1 MNYLRAG
8 GLLCL
13 LIVAMAAV
21 LPMGA
26 LAQDDAPDESVP
38 LGAEPSSGAD
48 AEDANAGEVPDEE
61 LTPPEESEEVPDEEL
76 TPPEESEEAPDE
88 ELTPPEESEEAPDE
102 ELTPPEESEEAPAE
116 ELALPEESEEVPDEE
131 LTPSEESE
139 EALAEEV
146 APSEVVEDAPMID
159 APMEDAPREDASS
172 TGIAVTEE
180 VVSEGAISAATNN
193 ETAVEETPEEEP
205 EEEEEKEEEE
215 PEEELST
222 TDRIWREGKN
232 PADYT
237 WDPQTFSG
245 FFYDLDDDVGTETLT
260 VHLRE
265 SGDGYDRTIE
275 EGGLEYETN
284 ADSIKFE
291 FGDWD
296 EYQVIGF
303 MAQKYFAGYMGTNP
317 DVVDKDISLLD
328 EEELR
333 EVLIDDDEEYTVDT
347 GSVLPLEEGYEFRIK
362 EIDLDGNKVWLSLAK
377 DGEEVDSK
385 VIDPTDLGSSTYKYE
400 VDLSGEDL
408 PLVMLH
414 VSNIFSGA
422 ESSLVTVDGIFQI
435 SDSYTT
441 VESGDK
447 YGDMEIDTISGDTIR
462 MSNDN
467 SITLRKGKTVP
478 VMGDVSFLVGD
489 ADELRFGP
497 TVKRTGSYEIRGTIV
512 DPAEYDRFTWT
523 PYNFEGFYYDIDDDV
538 GTEELEARFTGD
550 KIDDGDLRYQ
560 TVPQSVRFEYERWGS
575 YNVIGFLAEKYFA
588 GYTED
593 TDFTDEFSVI
603 NEEELRKVLIDDDES
618 YTVRSGAT
626 FPLKEGYEL
635 RIKEVDL
642 DGNKVYMSI
651 TKDGDEVDSK
661 VVEPGSDV
669 SSSTFT
675 YDDEIGSEDV
685 PIIAVHVQSVF
696 RGREEDLATVE
707 GIFQISDKPRS
718 VEEGE
723 TYGKMEIDS
732 VSDGGIEMV
741 NDGSFSLGKGKSITI
756 MENMLFRVSD
766 SDRRLVVPVVEVEAD
781 LKPMRID
788 FPEVTVGT
796 PAEVMVT
803 SDGEPVIG
811 ALLTINGDEVGTT
824 DTDGIYLYSPKVAGS
839 FDIEAKKDEYTDV
852 KGVLVVSEIR
862 EERVLA
868 ISLPQEV
875 MKGESFVVKAT
886 IGLDLRPVEGADIA
900 FDDVNIGTTDSR
912 GTISYASDAVGTHTV
927 TASKEG
933 YESGSRKIV
942 VVTPI
947 EITGI
952 EMDETT
958 RAGKTVK
965 ITTNAENR
973 GSVSDTTMVELK
985 VNGNVEG
992 SENLTVEA
1000 EETGSVTFEYKP
1012 EVPGLYT
1019 VEVDGI
1025 QRTLTVEEKSNV
1037 GMIAGILVLLFAIG
1051 GGAYLY
1057 STGKLKE
1064 ILGQI
1069 KR

>member
-1 MNYLRAG
+1 MKTLNSEQVYQEPTDRKDLYIELTNGHYIKIDIGWRRVMNYLRAV

-13 LIVAMAAV
+13 LLVAVAAV

-26 LAQDDAPDESVP
+26 LAQEDAPDESVSP
-38 LGAEPSSGAD
+38 GAKASSGDGAEGATKETTG
-48 AEDANAGEVPDEE
+48 EDLAPPETTGEMVGED
-61 LTPPEESEEVPDEEL
+61 LTPPETTGETVGEDL
-76 TPPEESEEAPDE
+76 TPPETTGETVGED
-88 ELTPPEESEEAPDE
+88 LTPPETTAETAGEDLA
-102 ELTPPEESEEAPAE
+102 PPEVGEEAPA
-116 ELALPEESEEVPDEE
+116 D
-131 LTPSEESE
+131 
-139 EALAEEV
+139 
-146 APSEVVEDAPMID
+146 APEDAPM
-159 APMEDAPREDASS
+159 EG
-172 TGIAVTEE
+172 TGSAETAVTEE
-180 VVSEGAISAATNN
+180 
-193 ETAVEETPEEEP
+193 AVEEATPAAAEGEMAESVGAAP
-205 EEEEEKEEEE
+205 EEEEE

-265 SGDGYDRTIE
+265 SGDGYDRSIDD
-275 EGGLEYETN
+275 GKLEYETK
-284 ADSIKFE
+284 ADSIE
-291 FGDWD
+291 FNFGRWG

-303 MAQKYFAGYMGTNP
+303 MAQKYFAGYMGTDP

-414 VSNIFSGA
+414 VSNIFAGA

-435 SDSYTT
+435 SDRYTT
-441 VESGDK
+441 VASGDK
-447 YGDMEIDTISGDTIR
+447 YGDMEVDSISGDTIR

-478 VMGDVSFLVGD
+478 VMGDVSFLVAD

-512 DPAEYDRFTWT
+512 DPSVDKFTWT

-538 GTEELEARFTGD
+538 GTEELRARFTGD
-550 KIDDGDLRYQ
+550 KIDDGDLEY
-560 TVPQSVRFEYERWGS
+560 TTEPESVEFEYSRWGS

-588 GYTED
+588 GYNDDTE
-593 TDFTDEFSVI
+593 FNDEFSVI
-603 NEEELRKVLIDDDES
+603 NEGELRKVLIDDDES

-642 DGNKVYMSI
+642 DGNKVYLSI
-651 TKDGDEVDSK
+651 TKDGEEVDSK
-661 VVEPGSDV
+661 VIEPGSSV
-669 SSSTFT
+669 PSSTFT
-675 YDDEIGSEDV
+675 YDDRIGSEDV

-707 GIFQISDKPRS
+707 GIFQVSDKARS
-718 VEEGE
+718 VEDGE
-723 TYGKMEIDS
+723 TYGKMKIDS
-732 VSDGGIEMV
+732 VSDSGITMV
-741 NDGSFSLGKGKSITI
+741 NDGSFSLGKGKTISI
-756 MENMLFRVSD
+756 MENMKFRVSD
-766 SDRRLVVPVVEVEAD
+766 SDRRLVVPVVEVKAEV
-781 LKPMRID
+781 KPMRID

-796 PAEVMVT
+796 PAEIMVT
-803 SDGEPVIG
+803 SDGGPVIG
-811 ALLTINGDEVGTT
+811 ALITINGDEAGTT

-852 KGVLVVSEIR
+852 KGVLVVNEIR

-868 ISLPQEV
+868 ISSPQEA
-875 MKGESFVVKAT
+875 MKGESFVVKVT
-886 IGLDLRPVEGADIA
+886 IGLDQRPVEGADVA
-900 FDDVNIGTTDSR
+900 FDDLSIGTTDSV
-912 GTISYASDAVGTHTV
+912 GAVSYASDAVGSHTI

-942 VVTPI
+942 VTTPI

-952 EMDETT
+952 EMDDASRT
-958 RAGKTVK
+958 GKTVK
-965 ITTNAENR
+965 ITANAENR
-973 GSVSDTTMVELK
+973 GSVSDTTSVELK
-985 VNGNVEG
+985 VNGNLEG
-992 SENLTVEA
+992 TENLTVGA
-1000 EETGSVTFEYKP
+1000 GETGSLTFEYKP
-1012 EVPGLYT
+1012 AEPGMYT

-1057 STGKLKE
+1057 STGKLNE

-1069 KR
+1069 KNR

>member
-1 MNYLRAG
+1 MPP
-8 GLLCL
+8 
-13 LIVAMAAV
+13 AA
-21 LPMGA
+21 
-26 LAQDDAPDESVP
+26 DE
-38 LGAEPSSGAD
+38 
-48 AEDANAGEVPDEE
+48 
-61 LTPPEESEEVPDEEL
+61 PEEPPAVDE
-76 TPPEESEEAPDE
+76 PEEPPAADE
-88 ELTPPEESEEAPDE
+88 PEMPP
-102 ELTPPEESEEAPAE
+102 
-116 ELALPEESEEVPDEE
+116 
-131 LTPSEESE
+131 
-139 EALAEEV
+139 
-146 APSEVVEDAPMID
+146 APMDD
-159 APMEDAPREDASS
+159 APMEDAPMVDAVMDDTSS
-172 TGIAVTEE
+172 TDILVTGDATIVGATPAATANETSAEETEE
-180 VVSEGAISAATNN
+180 DEEGA
-193 ETAVEETPEEEP
+193 
-205 EEEEEKEEEE
+205 EEEEE
-215 PEEELST
+215 EEELST

-237 WDPQTFSG
+237 WNPQTFSG

-260 VHLRE
+260 VHLME

-275 EGGLEYETN
+275 DGDLEYVTE
-284 ADSIKFE
+284 ADSIRFE
-291 FGDWD
+291 FDDWG

-303 MAQKYFAGYMGTNP
+303 MAQKYFAGYMGA
-317 DVVDKDISLLD
+317 DRDIVSKDISLLD

-333 EVLIDDDEEYTVDT
+333 QVLIDDDEEYTVDT

-377 DGEEVDSK
+377 DGEEIDSK
-385 VIDPTDLGSSTYKYE
+385 VVDPTNLRSSTYKYE
-400 VDLSGEDL
+400 IDLSGEDL

-414 VSNIFSGA
+414 VSNIFRGA

-441 VESGDK
+441 VASGDK
-447 YGDMEIDTISGDTIR
+447 YGDMEVDSISGDTIR
-462 MSNDN
+462 MTNDN

-489 ADELRFGP
+489 SDELRFGP
-497 TVKRTGSYEIRGTIV
+497 TVKRTGNYEIRGTIV
-512 DPAEYDRFTWT
+512 DPAEYEKFTWT

-550 KIDDGDLRYQ
+550 KIDDGDLRYK
-560 TVPQSVRFEYERWGS
+560 TVPQSVRFEYDRWGS

-588 GYTED
+588 GYTDE
-593 TDFTDEFSVI
+593 TDFTDEFSVL

-642 DGNKVYMSI
+642 DGNKVYLSI

-675 YDDEIGSEDV
+675 LDEEIGSEDV
-685 PIIAVHVQSVF
+685 PIIAIHVQSVF
-696 RGREEDLATVE
+696 RGREEDLATIE
-707 GIFQISDKPRS
+707 GIFQVSDEPRS

-732 VSDGGIEMV
+732 ISDGGIEMV

-756 MENMLFRVSD
+756 MENMLFKVSD
-766 SDRRLVVPVVEVEAD
+766 SDRRLVVPVVEVEQE
-781 LKPMRID
+781 LEPMRID
-788 FPEVTVGT
+788 IPEVTVGT
-796 PAEVMVT
+796 AAELLVT
-803 SDGEPVIG
+803 SEGEPVIG
-811 ALLTINGDEVGTT
+811 ALITINGDEVGTT
-824 DTDGIYLYSPKVAGS
+824 DADGIYLYSPTLSGS
-839 FDIEAKKDEYTDV
+839 FDIEAKKDGYTEV

-862 EERVLA
+862 EERFLA
-868 ISLPQEV
+868 VTSPQEV
-875 MKGESFVVKAT
+875 MKGESFVVKVT
-886 IGLDLRPVEGADIA
+886 IGLDQRPVERADVT
-900 FDDVNIGTTDSR
+900 FDDASIGATDSL
-912 GTISYASDAVGTHTV
+912 GTISYASDAVGSHTI

-933 YESGSRKIV
+933 LESGSRKIL

-958 RAGKTVK
+958 RAEKTVK
-965 ITTNAENR
+965 ITANSANR
-973 GSVSDTTMVELK
+973 GSVSDTTSVALK
-985 VNGNVEG
+985 VNGNLQAT
-992 SENLTVEA
+992 ENLTVGA
-1000 EETGSVTFEYKP
+1000 GETGSLTFEYKP
-1012 EVPGLYT
+1012 EEPGLYT

-1025 QRTLTVEEKSNV
+1025 QRTLTVEEKSNS
-1037 GMIAGILVLLFAIG
+1037 GMIAGILVLLLLIG

-1057 STGKLKE
+1057 STGKLNE

-1069 KR
+1069 KNR

>member
-13 LIVAMAAV
+13 LLVAMAAV

-26 LAQDDAPDESVP
+26 LAQDDAPDES
-38 LGAEPSSGAD
+38 GSSGATASGGD
-48 AEDANAGEVPDEE
+48 GAEGATEGVAGEDLPPPEPTEDTASEDLPPPEPTEEAAGEDLPPPEPMEETASEDVALPEVDEDAPEDAPMEGTGSAETAVTEERAVEGATPAAAEGEMEGANE
-61 LTPPEESEEVPDEEL
+61 T
-76 TPPEESEEAPDE
+76 ESEEA
-88 ELTPPEESEEAPDE
+88 
-102 ELTPPEESEEAPAE
+102 
-116 ELALPEESEEVPDEE
+116 AL
-131 LTPSEESE
+131 
-139 EALAEEV
+139 
-146 APSEVVEDAPMID
+146 
-159 APMEDAPREDASS
+159 
-172 TGIAVTEE
+172 
-180 VVSEGAISAATNN
+180 
-193 ETAVEETPEEEP
+193 EEE
-205 EEEEEKEEEE
+205 EEEE

-237 WDPQTFSG
+237 WNPQTFSG

-265 SGDGYDRTIE
+265 SGDGYDRSIE
-275 EGGLEYETN
+275 EGDLEYETN
-284 ADSIKFE
+284 ADFITYE
-291 FGDWD
+291 FSDWGQ
-296 EYQVIGF
+296 YQVIGF
-303 MAQKYFAGYMGTNP
+303 MAQKYFAGYEGTDS
-317 DVVDKDISLLD
+317 DVVSKSISLLD

-333 EVLIDDDEEYTVDT
+333 QVLIDDDEEYTVDT
-347 GSVLPLEEGYEFRIK
+347 GTVLPLEEGYEFRIK

-385 VIDPTDLGSSTYKYE
+385 VIDPTSLRSSTYKYE

-414 VSNIFSGA
+414 VSNIFRGA
-422 ESSLVTVDGIFQI
+422 ESSLVTIDGIFQI
-435 SDSYTT
+435 SDKYTT
-441 VESGDK
+441 VASGDK
-447 YGDMEIDTISGDTIR
+447 YGDMEVDTISGDTIR
-462 MSNDN
+462 MTNDN

-489 ADELRFGP
+489 SDELRFGP
-497 TVKRTGSYEIRGTIV
+497 TVKRTGNYEIRGTIV
-512 DPAEYDRFTWT
+512 DPAEYERFTWT

-550 KIDDGDLRYQ
+550 KIDDGDLRYK
-560 TVPQSVRFEYERWGS
+560 TTPQSVRFEYDPWGS

-588 GYTED
+588 GYTDD
-593 TDFTDEFSVI
+593 TEFNDEFSVI

-642 DGNKVYMSI
+642 DGNKVFLSI
-651 TKDGDEVDSK
+651 TKDGEEVDSK
-661 VVEPGSDV
+661 VVEPGSTV

-707 GIFQISDKPRS
+707 GIFQISDDPRS

-723 TYGKMEIDS
+723 SYGKMEIDS

-741 NDGSFSLGKGKSITI
+741 NDGSFSLGKGKTISI
-756 MENMLFRVSD
+756 MENLLFRVSD
-766 SDRRLVVPVVEVEAD
+766 SDRRLVVPVVEVKQELA
-781 LKPMRID
+781 PMRIEI
-788 FPEVTVGT
+788 PEVTVGT
-796 PAEVMVT
+796 PVELVVT
-803 SDGEPVIG
+803 SEGEPLIG
-811 ALLTINGDEVGTT
+811 ALISINGDEVGTT
-824 DTDGIYLYSPKVAGS
+824 DADGVYLYSPTLAGS
-839 FDIEAKKDEYTDV
+839 FDVEAKKDGYTDV
-852 KGVLVVSEIR
+852 KGVLVVNEIR
-862 EERVLA
+862 EERFLA
-868 ISLPQEV
+868 VTSPQEV
-875 MKGESFVVKAT
+875 MKGESFVVKVT
-886 IGLDLRPVEGADIA
+886 IGLDQRPVEGADVA
-900 FDDVNIGTTDSR
+900 FDDLSIGTTDSR
-912 GTISYASDAVGTHTV
+912 GTISYASDAVGSHTI

-933 YESGSRKIV
+933 LENGSRKIV
-942 VVTPI
+942 VTTPI
-947 EITGI
+947 ELTGI
-952 EMDETT
+952 EMDDTS

-965 ITTNAENR
+965 ITANAENR
-973 GSVSDTTMVELK
+973 GSVSDSAPVELK
-985 VNGNVEG
+985 VNGNLEG
-992 SENLTVEA
+992 IENLTVGA
-1000 EETGSVTFEYKP
+1000 GETGSVTFEYKP
-1012 EVPGLYT
+1012 AEPGMYT
-1019 VEVDGI
+1019 VEVSGI

-1057 STGKLKE
+1057 STGKLNE

-1069 KR
+1069 KNR

>member
-13 LIVAMAAV
+13 LMVAMAAV

-26 LAQDDAPDESVP
+26 LAQSEAPDESAP
-38 LGAEPSSGAD
+38 PGAEPSIDAGAESET
-48 AEDANAGEVPDEE
+48 AEEVASEE
-61 LTPPEESEEVPDEEL
+61 VTPPEESEE
-76 TPPEESEEAPDE
+76 TPAEDVA
-88 ELTPPEESEEAPDE
+88 
-102 ELTPPEESEEAPAE
+102 PPEESEEAPAE
-116 ELALPEESEEVPDEE
+116 EEAPPEVVTPPEESEE
-131 LTPSEESE
+131 
-139 EALAEEV
+139 
-146 APSEVVEDAPMID
+146 APMMD
-159 APMEDAPREDASS
+159 APMEDAPREDVAP
-172 TGIAVTEE
+172 TEPAMVP
-180 VVSEGAISAATNN
+180 VVSEELNLTASGN
-193 ETAVEETPEEEP
+193 ETVEINENANETLEETPEEVV
-205 EEEEEKEEEE
+205 EEEE

-222 TDRIWREGKN
+222 TDRIWREGEN

-265 SGDGYDRTIE
+265 SGDGYDRSID
-275 EGGLEYETN
+275 EGDLEYETN
-284 ADSIKFE
+284 ADSIEFE
-291 FGDWD
+291 FGRWG

-303 MAQKYFAGYMGTNP
+303 MAQKYFAGYMGTDR
-317 DVVDKDISLLD
+317 DVLDKEISLLD

-347 GSVLPLEEGYEFRIK
+347 GSVLPLEEGYEVRIK

-385 VIDPTDLGSSTYKYE
+385 VIDPTNLGSSTYKYE
-400 VDLSGEDL
+400 IDLSGEDL

-414 VSNIFSGA
+414 VSNIFAGA

-435 SDSYTT
+435 SDRYTT
-441 VESGDK
+441 VASGDK
-447 YGDMEIDTISGDTIR
+447 YGDMEVDSISGDTIR
-462 MSNDN
+462 MTNDN

-478 VMGDVSFLVGD
+478 VMGDVSFLVAD
-489 ADELRFGP
+489 ADVLRFGP

-512 DPAEYDRFTWT
+512 DPSVGTFTWT

-538 GTEELEARFTGD
+538 GTEELRARFTGD
-550 KIDDGDLRYQ
+550 KIEDGDLRYR
-560 TVPQSVRFEYERWGS
+560 TEPESVEFEYSRWGS

-588 GYTED
+588 GYNDDTE
-593 TDFTDEFSVI
+593 FNDEFSVI
-603 NEEELRKVLIDDDES
+603 NEGELRKVLIDDDES

-642 DGNKVYMSI
+642 DGNKVYLSI
-651 TKDGDEVDSK
+651 TKDGEEVDSK
-661 VVEPGSDV
+661 VIEPGSSV
-669 SSSTFT
+669 TSSTFT

-707 GIFQISDKPRS
+707 GIFQVSDKSRS

-732 VSDGGIEMV
+732 VSDSGITMV
-741 NDGSFSLGKGKSITI
+741 NDGSFSLGKGKTITI
-756 MENMLFRVSD
+756 MENMKFRVSD
-766 SDRRLVVPVVEVEAD
+766 SDRRLVVPVVEVKAE
-781 LKPMRID
+781 LKPMRIEI
-788 FPEVTVGT
+788 PEVTVGT
-796 PAEVMVT
+796 PAEIMVT
-803 SDGEPVIG
+803 SDGNPVIG
-811 ALLTINGDEVGTT
+811 ALISINGDEVGTT
-824 DTDGIYLYSPKVAGS
+824 DTDGIYLYSPEVAGS

-852 KGVLVVSEIR
+852 KGVLVVNDIK

-868 ISLPQEV
+868 ISSPQEV

-900 FDDVNIGTTDSR
+900 FDDLSVGTTDSR
-912 GTISYASDAVGTHTV
+912 GTISYASDAVGAHTI

-965 ITTNAENR
+965 ITANAENR
-973 GSVSDTTMVELK
+973 GSVSDNTTVELK
-985 VNGNVEG
+985 VNGNPEG
-992 SENLTVEA
+992 TEDLTVEA
-1000 EETGSVTFEYKP
+1000 GETGSATFEYKP
-1012 EVPGLYT
+1012 QEPGLYT

-1037 GMIAGILVLLFAIG
+1037 GMIAGILVFLFAIG

-1057 STGKLKE
+1057 STGKLNE

-1069 KR
+1069 KNR

>member
-13 LIVAMAAV
+13 LLVAMAAV

-26 LAQDDAPDESVP
+26 LAQESDAPDESVP
-38 LGAEPSSGAD
+38 LGAEPSSGVD
-48 AEDANAGEVPDEE
+48 AENANAEVPPAGEE
-61 LTPPEESEEVPDEEL
+61 PEVPPAGEE
-76 TPPEESEEAPDE
+76 
-88 ELTPPEESEEAPDE
+88 
-102 ELTPPEESEEAPAE
+102 
-116 ELALPEESEEVPDEE
+116 
-131 LTPSEESE
+131 
-139 EALAEEV
+139 
-146 APSEVVEDAPMID
+146 PMGD
-159 APMEDAPREDASS
+159 APMEDAPMDDAPMDDTPS
-172 TGIAVTEE
+172 TDIAVTGDAII
-180 VVSEGAISAATNN
+180 EGATSAATGN
-193 ETAVEETPEEEP
+193 ETVEGANETIEETPEENVTEEDEP
-205 EEEEEKEEEE
+205 EED
-215 PEEELST
+215 LSI

-275 EGGLEYETN
+275 EGDLVYETK
-284 ADSIKFE
+284 ADPINFE
-291 FGDWD
+291 FGRWGK
-296 EYQVIGF
+296 YQVIGF
-303 MAQKYFAGYMGTNP
+303 MAQKYFAGYSGTDP
-317 DVVDKDISLLD
+317 DVVDRDISLLD

-385 VIDPTDLGSSTYKYE
+385 VIDPADLRSSTYKYE

-414 VSNIFSGA
+414 VSSIFAGA

-435 SDSYTT
+435 SDRYTT
-441 VESGDK
+441 VASGDK
-447 YGDMEIDTISGDTIR
+447 YGDMEVDSISGDTIR
-462 MSNDN
+462 MTNDN

-478 VMGDVSFLVGD
+478 VMGIVSFLVAD

-512 DPAEYDRFTWT
+512 DPADYPDFTWT

-538 GTEELEARFTGD
+538 GTEELRATFTGD
-550 KIDDGDLRYQ
+550 KIDDGKLEYR
-560 TVPQSVRFEYERWGS
+560 TVPEPVRFEYERWGS

-588 GYTED
+588 GYDDAE
-593 TDFTDEFSVI
+593 FADEFSVI
-603 NEEELRKVLIDDDES
+603 NEGELRKVLIDDDES

-642 DGNKVYMSI
+642 DGNKVYLSI
-651 TKDGDEVDSK
+651 TKDGEEVDSK
-661 VVEPGSDV
+661 VIEPGSDV

-707 GIFQISDKPRS
+707 GIFQVSDKPRS
-718 VEEGE
+718 VEDGE
-723 TYGKMEIDS
+723 KYGKMEIDS
-732 VSDGGIEMV
+732 VSDSGITMV
-741 NDGSFSLGKGKSITI
+741 NDGSFSLGKGKSISI

-766 SDRRLVVPVVEVEAD
+766 NDRRLVVPVVEVKAEV
-781 LKPMRID
+781 KPMRID

-796 PAEVMVT
+796 PAEIMVT
-803 SDGEPVIG
+803 SDGGPVIG
-811 ALLTINGDEVGTT
+811 ALITINGDEAGTT

-852 KGVLVVSEIR
+852 KGVLVVNEIR
-862 EERVLA
+862 EERFLA
-868 ISLPQEV
+868 VTSPQEV
-875 MKGESFVVKAT
+875 MKAESFVVKTT
-886 IGLDLRPVEGADIA
+886 IGLDQRPVEGADVA
-900 FDDVNIGTTDSR
+900 FDDVSIGTTDSR
-912 GTISYASDAVGTHTV
+912 GTISYASDSVGAHTI

-933 YESGSRKIV
+933 YENGSRKIV

-965 ITTNAENR
+965 ITANAENR
-973 GSVSDTTMVELK
+973 GSVSDNTTVELK
-985 VNGNVEG
+985 VNGNSEG
-992 SENLTVEA
+992 SMDLTVGA
-1000 EETGSVTFEYKP
+1000 GETGSVTFEYEP
-1012 EVPGLYT
+1012 LEPGLYT

-1025 QRTLTVEEKSNV
+1025 QRTLTAEEKSNV

-1057 STGKLKE
+1057 STGKVNE

-1069 KR
+1069 KNR

>member
-13 LIVAMAAV
+13 LLVAMAAV

-26 LAQDDAPDESVP
+26 LAQAGDAPDEAVP
-38 LGAEPSSGAD
+38 PGAKA
-48 AEDANAGEVPDEE
+48 
-61 LTPPEESEEVPDEEL
+61 
-76 TPPEESEEAPDE
+76 
-88 ELTPPEESEEAPDE
+88 
-102 ELTPPEESEEAPAE
+102 
-116 ELALPEESEEVPDEE
+116 
-131 LTPSEESE
+131 
-139 EALAEEV
+139 
-146 APSEVVEDAPMID
+146 
-159 APMEDAPREDASS
+159 S
-172 TGIAVTEE
+172 TGDGAKGATE
-180 VVSEGAISAATNN
+180 
-193 ETAVEETPEEEP
+193 ETAVEEVAPPEAGGDAPVDAPMEGTGSAAVTEEAAVEEAAAAAAGEEMVESEVAAS
-205 EEEEEKEEEE
+205 EEEEEVATE
-215 PEEELST
+215 ST
-222 TDRIWREGKN
+222 TDRIWREGEN

-260 VHLRE
+260 VHLGE
-265 SGDGYDRTIE
+265 SGDGYDRSIE
-275 EGGLEYETN
+275 EGDLEYVTEAQPIN
-284 ADSIKFE
+284 FKF
-291 FGDWD
+291 GRWG

-303 MAQKYFAGYMGTNP
+303 MAQKYFAGYIGTDP
-317 DVVDKDISLLD
+317 EVVDKEISLLD

-333 EVLIDDDEEYTVDT
+333 QVLIDDDDERTVDT

-414 VSNIFSGA
+414 VSNIFAGA
-422 ESSLVTVDGIFQI
+422 ESSLVTIDGIFQI

-441 VESGDK
+441 VASGDK
-447 YGDMEIDTISGDTIR
+447 YGDMEVDSITGDTIR
-462 MSNDN
+462 MENDN

-489 ADELRFGP
+489 SDELRFGP
-497 TVKRTGSYEIRGTIV
+497 TVKRTGNYEIRGTIV
-512 DPAEYDRFTWT
+512 DPAEYEEFTWT

-550 KIDDGDLRYQ
+550 KIDDEDLRYS
-560 TVPQSVRFEYERWGS
+560 TVPQLVRFEYDLWGS

-588 GYTED
+588 GYTDD
-593 TDFTDEFSVI
+593 TEFTDEFSVI
-603 NEEELRKVLIDDDES
+603 NEEELRKVLMDDDES

-642 DGNKVYMSI
+642 DGNKVYLSI
-651 TKDGDEVDSK
+651 TKDGEEVDSK

-675 YDDEIGSEDV
+675 YNDEIGSEDV

-696 RGREEDLATVE
+696 RGKEEDLATVE
-707 GIFQISDKPRS
+707 GIFQISDEPRS

-723 TYGKMEIDS
+723 SYGKMKIDS

-741 NDGSFSLGKGKSITI
+741 NDGSFSLGKGKSISI
-756 MENMLFRVSD
+756 MEKMLFKVSD
-766 SDRRLVVPVVEVEAD
+766 SDRRLVVPVVEVVQE
-781 LKPMRID
+781 LEPLRID
-788 FPEVTVGT
+788 IPEVTVGT
-796 PAEVMVT
+796 PAELNVT

-811 ALLTINGDEVGTT
+811 ALITINGDEVGTT
-824 DTDGIYLYSPKVAGS
+824 DADGIYLYSPTLAGS
-839 FDIEAKKDEYTDV
+839 FDVEVKKDGYTDV
-852 KGVLVVSEIR
+852 KGVLVVNEIR
-862 EERVLA
+862 EERFLA
-868 ISLPQEV
+868 VTSPQEV
-875 MKGESFVVKAT
+875 MKGESFVVKVT
-886 IGLDLRPVEGADIA
+886 IGLDQRPVEGADVA
-900 FDDVNIGTTDSR
+900 FDNLSIGTTDSR
-912 GTISYASDAVGTHTV
+912 GTVSYASDAVGSHAI

-933 YESGSRKIV
+933 VEDGSRKIV
-942 VVTPI
+942 VTTPI
-947 EITGI
+947 EMTGI
-952 EMDETT
+952 EMDDAT

-965 ITTNAENR
+965 ITANAENR
-973 GSVSDTTMVELK
+973 GSVSDTTPVELK
-985 VNGNVEG
+985 VNGNLEG
-992 SENLTVEA
+992 TDNLTVGA
-1000 EETGSVTFEYKP
+1000 GETGSLTFEYKP
-1012 EVPGLYT
+1012 EEPGLYT

-1025 QRTLTVEEKSNV
+1025 QRTLTVEEKSNA
-1037 GMIAGILVLLFAIG
+1037 GMAAGILVLLFAIG

-1057 STGKLKE
+1057 STGKLKD

-1069 KR
+1069 KNR